1 MFLIVLIMLL
11 VCIGI
16 PLAYTWRILRLD
28 LPTKGAWLLLV
39 ADAAVF
45 VALVLLVGRWDMAG
59 YYTRFVML
67 AAFVA
72 AVLWSLRKHVWR
84 PWTVSGQPT
93 LRKHWTTL
101 VSLVLFGAALGY
113 VTYGMLPPPNARE
126 LAFPLRDG
134 RFMIGQAGNIGL
146 LNHHAGHR
154 EQRYAADIVAINPLG
169 YRADGLAPEKLK
181 LFVIYGAA
189 VVSPCTGVV
198 VTTRDDLPDLIPPE
212 TDPDNARGN
221 HVIIDCGE
229 FNVELAHLRPGSV
242 AVAAGSRVATGDLI
256 GKVGN
261 SGNTT
266 EPHLH
271 MHAVDPAAGVGSPMS
286 FAGRTPVRNRLYVN

>member
-28 LPTKGAWLLLV
+28 LPSKGAWLLLV

-59 YYTRFVML
+59 YYTRFVLL
-67 AAFVA
+67 AFFAA

-84 PWTVSGQPT
+84 PWIVSGQPT
-93 LRKHWTTL
+93 LRKHWPTL
-101 VSLVLFGAALGY
+101 VSLVFFGGALGY
-113 VTYGMLPPPNARE
+113 VTYGMLPNPNAHE
-126 LAFPLRDG
+126 LTFPLRDG
-134 RFMIGQAGNIGL
+134 RFMTGQAGNISL

-154 EQRYAADIVAINPLG
+154 EQGFAADIVAINPSG
-169 YRADGLAPEKLK
+169 YRADGLAPEELES
-181 LFVIYGAA
+181 FVIYGAP
-189 VVSPCTGVV
+189 VVSPCTGIVV
-198 VTTRDDLPDLIPPE
+198 ATRDNLPDLIPPE

-229 FNVELAHLRPGSV
+229 LNVELAHLQFGSV
-242 AVAAGSRVATGDLI
+242 SVTAGSPIAAEDLI

-271 MHAVDPAAGVGSPMS
+271 MHVVDPETRAGIPMS
-286 FAGRTPVRNRLYVN
+286 FMGRQPVRNRLYVN